1 MKAESKKLIFGRYA
15 NIGITEVQAQSEL
28 YYFNNFLK
36 LKPLSSISDEDAK
49 LLCYKHRLEIKSNPT
64 FFELYHDE
72 IDILRDL
79 GYATPQTVIE
89 DGKVVT
95 YTVEELVSNGTF
107 KIN

>member
-1 MKAESKKLIFGRYA
+1 MKAESKKLIFGRYT

-36 LKPLSSISDEDAK
+36 LKPLSSISAKDAK
-49 LLCYKHRLEIKSNPT
+49 LLDADYDIKKDYAVIIFLSE
-64 FFELYHDE
+64 ELDT
-72 IDILRDL
+72 LRQL

-95 YTVEELVSNGTF
+95 YSVEELVINGTF
-107 KIN
+107 KLI

>member
-1 MKAESKKLIFGRYA
+1 MKAESKKLIFGRYT

-49 LLCYKHRLEIKSNPT
+49 LLDADYDIKKDYAVIIFLSEELDTLRQLE
-64 FFELYHDE
+64 
-72 IDILRDL
+72 
-79 GYATPQTVIE
+79 YATPQTVIE

-107 KIN
+107 KLD

>member
-1 MKAESKKLIFGRYA
+1 MKAESKKLIFGRYT

-36 LKPLSSISDEDAK
+36 LKPLSSISDEDAT
-49 LLCYKHRLEIKSNPT
+49 LLEYWVDVLE
-64 FFELYHDE
+64 YYDVA
-72 IDILRDL
+72 RQL

-95 YTVEELVSNGTF
+95 YSVEELVINGTF
-107 KIN
+107 KLI